1 MINKAVTKIGW
12 IGTGQMGKSMASNL
26 MKGGYQLSVFNRT
39 RWKADELIEKGATFV
54 ECPRELAS
62 QCDYLFLVLGK
73 PQNVEDIIYGE

>member
-1 MINKAVTKIGW
+1 
-12 IGTGQMGKSMASNL
+12 MGKSMASNL

-62 QCDYLFLVLGK
+62 QCDYLFMMLGK
-73 PQNVEDIIYGE
+73 PQNVEDIIYGD